1 VTSDPAFAAGSAI
14 VDPRV
19 FVDTNVFLY
28 ARDDRFPEK
37 QAEALRWLAALA
49 KRGSIV
55 VGPQVLGEIH
65 AVLLRG
71 KLRIAPEEARR
82 TTLAL
87 EGWSSGATDL
97 DLIAD
102 AWSLRERT
110 GFQWWDCVILGA
122 AIRSGCPFL
131 LSEDYQHGREVEGT
145 TIINP
150 FRVSPETILM
160 DS

>member
-1 VTSDPAFAAGSAI
+1 MAGA
-14 VDPRV
+14 VVVGPRV
-19 FVDTNVFLY
+19 FIDTNVFLY

-37 QAEALRWLAALA
+37 QAVAVEWLAALA
-49 KRGSIV
+49 KRDSIIV
-55 VGPQVLGEIH
+55 SPQVLGEIH
-65 AVLLRG
+65 AVILRG
-71 KLRIAPEEARR
+71 KLRIEPVEARR

-97 DLIAD
+97 ELIAD

-110 GFQWWDCVILGA
+110 GFPWWDCVILGA
-122 AIRSGCPFL
+122 AIRTGCRFL